1 MGRGLPGEGGHRVEP
16 RSLYCLY
23 TIKSWKGC
31 TRWENSMGESSMEWA
46 EAHPCPL
53 AFVRLGR
60 GPGMCMKRSL
70 GNEAGTPY
78 RNPCPSLGIC
88 TSSSLCLE
96 HTFLPYHLF
105 IRLIRVQSRSLQ
117 LEAFPPPQKKNTN
130 LPIENCQSPPRAVE
144 RAR

>member
-1 MGRGLPGEGGHRVEP
+1 
-16 RSLYCLY
+16 
-23 TIKSWKGC
+23 
-31 TRWENSMGESSMEWA
+31 MGESSMEWA

-117 LEAFPPPQKKNTN
+117 LEAFPPPKKKEYKSANRK
-130 LPIENCQSPPRAVE
+130 LPESSQSRGKGQVSE
-144 RAR
+144 HF